1 MSAGDQTRMCFIGP
15 GSDAKAAA
23 LIDVVFVHG
32 LGGDYA
38 STWAPD
44 GAVDCWLDWLVE
56 DIPGIAVWSIQYPA
70 GATKW
75 AAKGEGMALPER
87 AAGLIQIMT
96 YHGIGSRKV
105 IFVCHSL
112 GGLMIKQILRNSW
125 DMAKPEWRV
134 IVDATVGVAFLATP
148 HAGSGLAT
156 IAKAMRLS
164 RATRTTLALAANDP
178 HLKELADWYRQNTPT
193 LGIQTIAYSESRKMR
208 RGIRLFTVVSATS
221 ADPGITGCI
230 ATSVDSDHISICKPI
245 GRDAVVYQGIETFIR
260 TQLARIADLG
270 SASSLVSSVDMQP
283 AASVPLT
290 ELMRRIRE
298 VEDMGVQGILRPLE
312 VKNLRMAMLNQHYG
326 IDEKYRPKE

>member
-1 MSAGDQTRMCFIGP
+1 
-15 GSDAKAAA
+15 
-23 LIDVVFVHG
+23 
-32 LGGDYA
+32 
-38 STWAPD
+38 
-44 GAVDCWLDWLVE
+44 
-56 DIPGIAVWSIQYPA
+56 
-70 GATKW
+70 
-75 AAKGEGMALPER
+75 MALPER

-134 IVDATVGVAFLATP
+134 IVDATVGVAFLRDPACRL
-148 HAGSGLAT
+148 GLAT
-156 IAKAMRLS
+156 IAKLMRLS

-178 HLKELADWYRQNTPT
+178 HLEELADWYRQNTPT
-193 LGIQTIAYSESRKMR
+193 LGNIQTIAYSESRKMR

-260 TQLARIADLG
+260 SATRADLG
-270 SASSLVSSVDMQP
+270 FMRP
-283 AASVPLT
+283 ART
-290 ELMRRIRE
+290 R
-298 VEDMGVQGILRPLE
+298 
-312 VKNLRMAMLNQHYG
+312 
-326 IDEKYRPKE
+326 